1 MMVLRTLGLLVVLCA
16 GAWGRPTVG
25 EPVLPAAWEVEV
37 RLEIVHDGVR
47 RVRESRYALRLAEDR
62 FRLDLGAVRVLGV
75 RGADGAVLEAWHTH
89 DPTTIFEAR
98 GEDLG
103 LLLRTHLPAIWSGV
117 LARWIE
123 GDTQAYPLVGHD
135 WPTEPS
141 EQADPEMDGMVFL
154 EAGSITVHT
163 ASQVPP
169 GESFS
174 EMVVIRRAGGLTR
187 LELTYLPIE
196 AGAPGSWGVDQGGR
210 GGRGGVSSIRALKA
224 KPAAIKIGEVVGGL
238 AVFDSASRRVDL
250 RGVFDGERMPRGQR
264 RADGLLLIFERLDG
278 SVGEVPDLSGAI
290 ARARTLMAVDAAER
304 GGRRPRIVVRPVAV
318 FDVPEFSRE
327 VLGAFTGKWSG
338 LEGDALLSGVEA
350 GLAKVLWTHP
360 PRDSI
365 DLFAPG
371 ARIAGVLIGPDGRLM
386 GVVRLDEGDVDI
398 GAWLSG
404 ILGVK
409 MMDAP

>member
-1 MMVLRTLGLLVVLCA
+1 MMVLRILGLLVVLCA
-16 GAWGRPTVG
+16 AAWGRPTVD
-25 EPVLPAAWEVEV
+25 EPRFPAAWEVKV
-37 RLEIVHDGVR
+37 RLEIEHDGVR
-47 RVRESRYALRLAEDR
+47 RVRENRYALRLTDSR

-98 GEDLG
+98 GEGLG

-123 GDTQAYPLVGHD
+123 EDGQAYPLVGHD

-141 EQADPEMDGMVFL
+141 EQADPEMDGMVFF
-154 EAGSITVHT
+154 EAGSITARTV
-163 ASQVPP
+163 SQVPL
-169 GESFS
+169 GEPFS
-174 EMVVIRRAGGLTR
+174 EMVVIHRTGGFTR

-196 AGAPGSWGVDQGGR
+196 AGDPGSWGVDQGGR
-210 GGRGGVSSIRALKA
+210 ARVSSIRALEA
-224 KPAAIKIGEVVGGL
+224 KPAAIKTEEVVVGL
-238 AVFDSASRRVDL
+238 GVFDSASRRVDL
-250 RGVFDGERMPRGQR
+250 RSVFGGEQMPRGQR
-264 RADGLLLIFERLDG
+264 RADGLLLIFERIDG
-278 SVGEVPDLSGAI
+278 SVGAAADLPGAI
-290 ARARTLMAVDAAER
+290 ARARTLMAVDAAAR

-327 VLGAFTGKWSG
+327 VLGEFAVKWSG
-338 LEGDALLSGVEA
+338 LKGDALLSGVEA
-350 GLAKVLWTHP
+350 ELAKALWTHP

-371 ARIAGVLIGPDGRLM
+371 ARTAGVLIGPDGRLM

-398 GAWLSG
+398 GVWLSG

-409 MMDAP
+409 MMDGP